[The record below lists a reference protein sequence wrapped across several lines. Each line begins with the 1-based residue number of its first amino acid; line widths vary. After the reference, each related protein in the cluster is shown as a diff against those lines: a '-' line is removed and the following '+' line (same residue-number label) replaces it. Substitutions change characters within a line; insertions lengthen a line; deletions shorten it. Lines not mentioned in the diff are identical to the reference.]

1 MKTKEEEEKLQ
12 CLCLDEVACIH
23 PAKFTVANRRSG
35 DVNYFKGRPAK
46 YISNA
51 AKTLD
56 LPAALQLWQK
66 NNKTKKREW
75 AHGKEKKKKRH
86 KSAILERS
94 R

>member
-1 MKTKEEEEKLQ
+1 MKTKEEEEKLK

-35 DVNYFKGRPAK
+35 DVNYFNGRPAK
-46 YISNA
+46 YVSNA

-66 NNKTKKREW
+66 KKTKKKKH
-75 AHGKEKKKKRH
+75 ASGHMEKRKT
-86 KSAILERS
+86 S
-94 R
+94 